1 MNLFGC
7 ELSFSEPD
15 TASFPCL
22 DLAYKAGAAGGTV
35 PACLN
40 AANEI
45 AVAHFLQGEL
55 AFTAIPAVVDAVLQK
70 HDPVY
75 RPGIEQIRAADR
87 WARREAQRLI
97 AGITG

>member
-1 MNLFGC
+1 MNLSRI
-7 ELSFSEPD
+7 ELVGRYGLVPG
-15 TASFPCL
+15 L
-22 DLAYKAGAAGGTV
+22 DLAQAPAPRDV